1 MNMTATAQTGADPNT
16 NTTMTRREAA
26 GIMTRVGIG
35 NALEW
40 YDWTAYAIFS
50 PFFAS
55 KFFDSAD
62 PTTSLLA
69 TLAIFGVGFFMRPIG
84 GIFFGWLADRAGRR
98 LSLTTAI
105 LCTGLGSLLIGISP
119 TFEAVG
125 IWAAVLLLL
134 ARLVQG
140 LGHGGEV
147 VSSYTYLAEM
157 APARERGMWSST
169 VYIFVTIGVL
179 TAILL
184 GAVMTSWL
192 GEEAVKSWGW
202 RVPFIFGGLIGFYA
216 IYMRRTLDETAAFKN
231 VQKDAEDPEKG
242 QKRVTTWEGL
252 RQHKISVLRVFG
264 IAAGSTVFYYVW
276 AVLAPSFA
284 IRVKGI
290 DAQSALWAS
299 VAANLV
305 FIAVLMPI
313 GMLSDKVGRRPL
325 MIVFAICAILFSFP
339 LDWLIQDQAWQL
351 ALAMSGGLIIIGLI
365 AAPMP
370 AYYAELFPT
379 EVRGI
384 ALGLPYSVANAIVGG
399 TAPFLQV
406 WLTTRGHGD
415 WFVWYVIA
423 LSAIVLVTMIW
434 SPETKGTKF
443 H

>member
-1 MNMTATAQTGADPNT
+1 M
-16 NTTMTRREAA
+16 NTTMQLNADAAPMSGPTKREAA
-26 GIMTRVGIG
+26 SVMTRVGIG

-55 KFFDSAD
+55 KFFDSSD

-84 GIFFGWLADRAGRR
+84 GIFFGWLADRSGRR

-119 TFEAVG
+119 TFESVG
-125 IWAAVLLLL
+125 VWAAVILLF

-157 APARERGMWSST
+157 APARHRGMWAST

-179 TAILL
+179 AAILL

-202 RVPFIFGGLIGFYA
+202 RVPFIIGGLIGFYA
-216 IYMRRTLDETAAFKN
+216 IYMRRTLDETEVFKN
-231 VQKDAEDPEKG
+231 ARKDMAEPA
-242 QKRVTTWEGL
+242 QASRRVSTLQGL
-252 RQHKISVLRVFG
+252 REHKVSVLRVFG
-264 IAAGSTVFYYVW
+264 VAAGSTVFYYVW

-299 VAANLV
+299 VVANLV

-313 GMLSDKVGRRPL
+313 GILSDKIGRKPL
-325 MIVFAICAILFSFP
+325 MIAFAVCAMLFSFP

-351 ALAMSGGLIIIGLI
+351 VLAMSGGLIIIGLL

-384 ALGLPYSVANAIVGG
+384 ALGLPYSIANAIVGG

-406 WLTTRGHGD
+406 WLTTRGYGD
-415 WFVWYVIA
+415 WFTWYVIG
-423 LSAIVLVTMIW
+423 LSGIVLLTMIW
-434 SPETKGTKF
+434 SPETKGKKF
-443 H
+443 Y